1 MDYTIILGKCKQGA
15 MDTSSIGTDPEF
27 ALSVYLW

>member
-1 MDYTIILGKCKQGA
+1 MDYTIILGKCKHGV

-27 ALSVYLW
+27 ALV